1 MKNKQ
6 TDPAN
11 IDYLSGQLLIAMPQ
25 MEDPRFSRTVIYVCA
40 HTREGAMGIILNRFA
55 ENINFC
61 DLMEQL
67 NLPVI
72 PTNENIP
79 VHFGGPMETGRGFV
93 LHSADFTEETSLL
106 IEDGVALTATVDM
119 LRAISDGTGPKN
131 SILALG
137 YAGWAPGQLDEEI
150 QANGWLSAP
159 ADFDI
164 IFGSEVDNKW
174 VASLCKLGIDI
185 SMLSG
190 DAGHA

>member
-1 MKNKQ
+1 MEDKQ
-6 TDPAN
+6 TDPENAV
-11 IDYLSGQLLIAMPQ
+11 YLSGQLLIAMPQ
-25 MEDPRFSRTVIYVCA
+25 MEDPRFSRTVIYICS
-40 HTREGAMGIILNRFA
+40 HTKEGAMGIILNRFA

-72 PTNENIP
+72 SENENIP

-93 LHSADFTEETSLL
+93 LHSADFTEEASLL
-106 IEDGVALTATVDM
+106 IEDSIALTATVDM
-119 LRAISDGTGPKN
+119 LRAISDGTGPKK

-164 IFGSEVDNKW
+164 IFGSEIDSKW
-174 VASLCKLGIDI
+174 IASLFKLGVDV

-190 DAGHA
+190 EAGHA